1 MTRAVTRAVT
11 HRRRQ
16 KGAQMK
22 TDFSVLPIIAAG
34 ALYVFG
40 LIVLSLHFI
49 QSLAILT
56 VQGNWAATVMDH
68 LVEF

>member
-1 MTRAVTRAVT
+1 
-11 HRRRQ
+11 
-16 KGAQMK
+16 MK